1 MKKILLVTF
10 SDNADHQDTLFGM
23 YEQLIDDPDI
33 DPYLLAIKDPKVSLK
48 RSSHTWLVDCPKRPG
63 ITKGTFNIPL
73 LLSLL
78 RKVKKNHFDVI
89 YFESLHVWN
98 VPFLMQAGKNTK
110 TFHVIHE
117 VIPHDGDSQ
126 VKQVDF
132 MNKVLVKFSNVIVLR
147 NQTYIP
153 QMISRYGIS
162 RDRVKYLELWRRYP
176 EYTKP
181 VHSKR
186 FLFFGRINP
195 YKGADN
201 LLSIVKECSEIQF
214 DVIGRVDPQ
223 CKEIV
228 AQLGQCKNVHLNNEY
243 VSEDEM
249 EQAFINCDWAIVPY
263 NSASQSGIII
273 DAYKFSRPVLAFNV
287 GAIPEQVHDG
297 YSGYLIQ
304 AGDNH
309 AFSEKVKEVVQMDC
323 AAYDELSREAYE
335 FGCVKYSANGAVK
348 RFKKLILE

>member
-1 MKKILLVTF
+1 MKKVLLVTF
-10 SDNADHQDTLFGM
+10 SDNSDHQDTLFGM

-33 DPYLLAIKDPKVSLK
+33 DAYLLAIKTPKVELK

-63 ITKGTFNIPL
+63 ITKGTFNLPL
-73 LLSLL
+73 LTSLL
-78 RKVKKNHFDVI
+78 RKVKKEHFDVI

-98 VPFLMQAGKNTK
+98 IPFLMQAGKNTK

-117 VIPHDGDSQ
+117 VIPHEGDSQ

-132 MNKVLVKFSNVIVLR
+132 MNKVLAKYADIIVLR

-153 QMISRYGIS
+153 QMVSRYKIS
-162 RDRVKYLELWRRYP
+162 NDRVKYLELWRRYP
-176 EYTKP
+176 EYTNP

-186 FLFFGRINP
+186 VLFFGRINP

-201 LLSIVKECSEIQF
+201 LLAIVNACPEIQF

-223 CKEIV
+223 CADIV
-228 AQLGQCKNVHLNNEY
+228 AELGKLTNVHLNNEY
-243 VSEDEM
+243 VSEAEM

-273 DAYKFSRPVLAFNV
+273 DAYKFSRPVIAFDV
-287 GAIPEQVHDG
+287 GAISEQVNDG
-297 YSGYLIQ
+297 HSG
-304 AGDNH
+304 
-309 AFSEKVKEVVQMDC
+309 
-323 AAYDELSREAYE
+323 
-335 FGCVKYSANGAVK
+335 
-348 RFKKLILE
+348 

>member
-1 MKKILLVTF
+1 MNKVLLVTF
-10 SDNADHQDTLFGM
+10 SDNSDHQDTLFGM

-33 DPYLLAIKDPKVSLK
+33 DAYLLAIKTPKVNLK
-48 RSSHTWLVDCPKRPG
+48 KSSHTWLVDCPKRPG
-63 ITKGTFNIPL
+63 ITKGTFNVPL
-73 LLSLL
+73 LASLL
-78 RKVKKNHFDVI
+78 RKVKKEHFDVI

-98 VPFLMQAGKNTK
+98 IPFLMQAGKKTK

-117 VIPHDGDSQ
+117 VIPHEGDSQ

-132 MNKVLVKFSNVIVLR
+132 MNKVLVKYADTIVLR

-153 QMISRYGIS
+153 QMVSRYKVS
-162 RDRVKYLELWRRYP
+162 KNRVKYLELWRRYP

-181 VHSKR
+181 VHSKHM
-186 FLFFGRINP
+186 LFFGRINP

-201 LLSIVKECSEIQF
+201 LFAIVKECPEIQF

-223 CKEIV
+223 CADIV
-228 AQLGQCKNVHLNNEY
+228 AELGKLSNVQLNNEY
-243 VSEDEM
+243 VSEAEM

-273 DAYKFSRPVLAFNV
+273 DAYKFSRPVVAFNV
-287 GAIPEQVHDG
+287 GAISEQVDDG
-297 YSGYLIQ
+297 KSGFLIP

-309 AFSEKVKEVVQMDC
+309 SFAEKVKEVCNFNQTTYDMMSRG
-323 AAYDELSREAYE
+323 AYRYGSQ
-335 FGCVKYSANGAVK
+335 KYSASGAVQ